1 MAGSHQ
7 PSGCPRRLTIEFKR
21 NLRVFVMLAQMC
33 FKSSTVY
40 RSNWIAGQLAKLIGY
55 ASDYAVLGLLMLQFK
70 SIAGWTLPDLLFLH
84 SVYIISW
91 TIAGSFVIGL
101 SVEYYVAEGNLDSV
115 LLKPVNSL
123 VNLSG
128 QNFATDYLSQSLLGF
143 FVLFVSGNMLGVEWG
158 FDAIARLGLVILC
171 SIIMQAALIILIYDV
186 CFFTVRG
193 HTIADTIGNFRA
205 FAQWPIS
212 IYDTALRIL
221 LTFVIPVAFINY
233 YPAGMFLDRAEYIPL
248 RPLVAASPLVAI
260 GLLAFSIWFWH
271 RGINSY
277 QSTGS

>member
-1 MAGSHQ
+1 M
-7 PSGCPRRLTIEFKR
+7 R
-21 NLRVFVMLAQMC
+21 NLRVFVLLAQMC
-33 FKSSTVY
+33 FKSATVY
-40 RSNWIAGQLAKLIGY
+40 RANWIAGQFAKMIGY

-91 TIAGSFVIGL
+91 TVAGSFVIGL

-158 FDAIARLGLVILC
+158 LDC
-171 SIIMQAALIILIYDV
+171 YCAAGVGDSML
-186 CFFTVRG
+186 
-193 HTIADTIGNFRA
+193 DTH
-205 FAQWPIS
+205 
-212 IYDTALRIL
+212 
-221 LTFVIPVAFINY
+221 
-233 YPAGMFLDRAEYIPL
+233 AG
-248 RPLVAASPLVAI
+248 
-260 GLLAFSIWFWH
+260 
-271 RGINSY
+271 GIDN
-277 QSTGS
+277 THL